1 MYRQDAQN
9 NLRYMQN
16 QDSISIQSCL
26 YYIPI
31 LKKLEKYNCYVKNN
45 QKVHLFFVFHIK
57 KTKYKKILIY
67 KL

>member
-16 QDSISIQSCL
+16 QD
-26 YYIPI
+26 
-31 LKKLEKYNCYVKNN
+31 N
-45 QKVHLFFVFHIK
+45 QKVHLFIVFQIK